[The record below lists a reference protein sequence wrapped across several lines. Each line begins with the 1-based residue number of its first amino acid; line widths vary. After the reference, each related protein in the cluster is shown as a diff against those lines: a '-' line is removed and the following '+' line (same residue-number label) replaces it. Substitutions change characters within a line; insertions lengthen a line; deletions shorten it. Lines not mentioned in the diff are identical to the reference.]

1 MTKIIIKKTAAQAAS
16 IEEAEVQKDSLSAG
30 SGKKSKS
37 KTEVS
42 SQRFSVIAILL
53 FLLLFA
59 VSIYK
64 LYQNSA
70 ASSDVVISGQV
81 QKLQSIFQQIHQH
94 CGIVDFEHERNYID
108 FLTIERFVGS
118 EVGSM
123 NLLYPKEW
131 AGPYVE
137 DNPTIQEKQ
146 YVVLHNKSGYFIV
159 PDNGVKLTNG
169 AVVGIDFVLNYETDM
184 EQAMNSLEQLK
195 SDSGVLAATLD
206 VGKNTLTQIFL
217 P

>member
-1 MTKIIIKKTAAQAAS
+1 MTKIIIKKPVVQAKSA
-16 IEEAEVQKDSLSAG
+16 EEAVAKKESFKEAVPKTSTRN
-30 SGKKSKS
+30 SGI
-37 KTEVS
+37 S
-42 SQRFSVIAILL
+42 SQRFSQAAILL
-53 FLLLFA
+53 FLILSV
-59 VSIYK
+59 VSVYK
-64 LYQNSA
+64 LYQNSS

-81 QKLQSIFQQIHQH
+81 QKLQEIFQNIHKN

-108 FLTIERFVGS
+108 FLTIESFVGS

-146 YVVLHNKSGYFIV
+146 YIVLRNKSGYFIV

-169 AVVGIDFVLNYETDM
+169 TVVGTDFVLDYETDM
-184 EQAMNSLEQLK
+184 EQAMMSEDQLK
-195 SDSGVLAATLD
+195 SPSGTLAAKLD
-206 VGKNTLTQIFL
+206 VGKNTLTQIFS
-217 P
+217 

>member
-1 MTKIIIKKTAAQAAS
+1 MTKIIIKKPVVQAKSA
-16 IEEAEVQKDSLSAG
+16 EEAVAKKESFKEAVPKTSTRN
-30 SGKKSKS
+30 SGI
-37 KTEVS
+37 S
-42 SQRFSVIAILL
+42 SQRFSQAAILL
-53 FLLLFA
+53 FLILSV
-59 VSIYK
+59 VSVYK
-64 LYQNSA
+64 LYQNSS

-81 QKLQSIFQQIHQH
+81 QKLQEIFQNIHKN

-108 FLTIERFVGS
+108 FLTIESFVGS

-146 YVVLHNKSGYFIV
+146 YIVLRNKSGYFIV

-169 AVVGIDFVLNYETDM
+169 TVVGTDFVLDYETDM
-184 EQAMNSLEQLK
+184 EQAMMSEDQLK
-195 SDSGVLAATLD
+195 SPSGILAAKLD
-206 VGKNTLTQIFL
+206 VGKNTLTQIFS
-217 P
+217 

>member
-1 MTKIIIKKTAAQAAS
+1 MTKIIIKKPVVQANSA
-16 IEEAEVQKDSLSAG
+16 EEAVAKKESFKEAAPKTSTRN
-30 SGKKSKS
+30 SGI
-37 KTEVS
+37 S
-42 SQRFSVIAILL
+42 SQRFSQAAILL
-53 FLLLFA
+53 FLILSV
-59 VSIYK
+59 VSVYK
-64 LYQNSA
+64 LYQNSS

-81 QKLQSIFQQIHQH
+81 QKLQEIFQNIHKN

-108 FLTIERFVGS
+108 FLTIESFVGS

-146 YVVLHNKSGYFIV
+146 YIVLRNKSGYFIV

-169 AVVGIDFVLNYETDM
+169 TVVGTDFVLDYETDM
-184 EQAMNSLEQLK
+184 EQAMMSEDQLK
-195 SDSGVLAATLD
+195 SPSGILAAKLD
-206 VGKNTLTQIFL
+206 VGKNTLTQIFS
-217 P
+217 